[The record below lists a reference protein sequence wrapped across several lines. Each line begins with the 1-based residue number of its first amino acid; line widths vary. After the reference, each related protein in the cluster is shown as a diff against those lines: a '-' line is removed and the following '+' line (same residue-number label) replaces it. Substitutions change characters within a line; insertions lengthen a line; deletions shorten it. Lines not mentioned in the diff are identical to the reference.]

1 VADDT
6 VRRPRIEGAREQEI
20 FGATVEL
27 LSEMGYDRLTLDLVA
42 ARARVGK
49 ASIYRRWGD
58 KSALVDAVFACA
70 GAGEVTLPDTGSL
83 RGDLLA
89 LADRPDFFDA
99 GSAALV
105 CGLTTAI
112 HRDPQRH
119 DMVRAK
125 LAEGGTKH
133 VRALLQRAVESGDL
147 AADVD
152 IDLLCSVIPAMVL
165 FRMTYQTVG
174 TFGADLV
181 HDIVDHILLPAVEA
195 VDESNSHRS
204 G

>member
-1 VADDT
+1 MADDT

-20 FGATVEL
+20 FGATVDL
-27 LSEMGYDRLTLDLVA
+27 LSEIGYDRLTLDLVA
-42 ARARVGK
+42 ARAKVSK

-58 KSALVDAVFACA
+58 EAALVDAVFACA
-70 GAGEVTLPDTGSL
+70 GADEVTLPDTGSL
-83 RGDLLA
+83 RGDLIA
-89 LADRPDFFDA
+89 LAARPDFFDA

-125 LAEGGTKH
+125 LVEGGTKH
-133 VRALLQRAVESGDL
+133 VRALLSRAVQRGEL
-147 AADVD
+147 TADVD
-152 IDLLCSVIPAMVL
+152 IELLCSVIPAMVL

-174 TFGADLV
+174 TFGPALV
-181 HDIVDHILLPAVEA
+181 GDIVERILLPALDA
-195 VDESNSHRS
+195 TGKPNH
-204 G
+204 GC